1 MERVPYDSDPHYK
14 DQFAK
19 IARIVLYIFALTCM
33 IYITAHTGYMLF
45 TGKTFSTD
53 ASRQTLRDISH
64 LKREVKRLRERR
76 Y

>member
-1 MERVPYDSDPHYK
+1 MDRDPFDRHPADRVP
-14 DQFAK
+14 FAK
-19 IARIVLYIFALTCM
+19 IFKLTLGILVVTCTV
-33 IYITAHTGYMLF
+33 YVTAHTGYMLF

-64 LKREVKRLRERR
+64 LKREVKRLRERG